1 MGELILAGLWE
12 TLYMTLISAGLSY
25 VIGLPLGMILA
36 ATDRN
41 GVCPLPVLNAVL
53 GFIVNVLRSIP
64 FLLLMIALFGFTKFI
79 VGTNIGSTAAIVP
92 LVVSAAPFVARMT
105 ESSFKEVDP
114 GVIEAARSM
123 GAPSRTILFKVLLPE
138 AKPSLIMG
146 AAVSTITILGYSAMA
161 GICGGGGLGDIAIRY
176 GYYRYDTGTMWIL
189 ILILVILVQILQE
202 IGMKIAKIT
211 DNRI

>member
-1 MGELILAGLWE
+1 
-12 TLYMTLISAGLSY
+12 MTLVSAGLSY

>member
-1 MGELILAGLWE
+1 MVELILAGLWE

-123 GAPSRTILFKVLLPE
+123 GAPSRTVLFKVLLPE

>member
-1 MGELILAGLWE
+1 MVELILAGLWE
-12 TLYMTLISAGLSY
+12 TLYMTLVSAGLSY

>member
-1 MGELILAGLWE
+1 MVELILAGLWE
-12 TLYMTLISAGLSY
+12 TLYMTLVSAGLSY

-64 FLLLMIALFGFTKFI
+64 FLLLMIALFGFTKLI

>member
-1 MGELILAGLWE
+1 MVELILAGLWE

-25 VIGLPLGMILA
+25 VIGLPLGMIVA

-64 FLLLMIALFGFTKFI
+64 FLLLMIALFGFTKLI

>member
-1 MGELILAGLWE
+1 MVELILAGLWE

-92 LVVSAAPFVARMT
+92 LVVSAAFCGSHDGIFVQG
-105 ESSFKEVDP
+105 SGSGCD
-114 GVIEAARSM
+114 
-123 GAPSRTILFKVLLPE
+123 
-138 AKPSLIMG
+138 
-146 AAVSTITILGYSAMA
+146 
-161 GICGGGGLGDIAIRY
+161 
-176 GYYRYDTGTMWIL
+176 
-189 ILILVILVQILQE
+189 
-202 IGMKIAKIT
+202 
-211 DNRI
+211 

>member
-1 MGELILAGLWE
+1 MVELILAGLWE

>member
-1 MGELILAGLWE
+1 MVELILAGLWE

-64 FLLLMIALFGFTKFI
+64 FLLLMIALFGFTKLI